1 MGTFKDSLKKW
12 FYTNNSQAASS
23 DARIPLLTATGD
35 PKGSDTIANLRTV
48 LLEGRVLNSLYDGI
62 FIMYHR
68 KSDDYPLMVKPH
80 KWTSLQ
86 NSGEIADGVV
96 VVEGGKILVVA
107 PTESTSK
114 LTWSSAAISGGG
126 TTTTDRVTA
135 MNDWNGKANTAAT
148 IGASKADAI
157 TNTAQYAPG
166 YCNLYSRA
174 NANNKGLTAGKWWLP
189 SLGEMFMIYTNMT
202 KINYALSLITGATQL
217 VEDWYWT
224 STESSATN
232 AWYLNLYDGYAYY
245 WATKAS
251 NTLRVRAVSA
261 FIF

>member
-1 MGTFKDSLKKW
+1 MAVKKTKKLSGQATVTTINNDQKFPVTDANGKVTLISL
-12 FYTNNSQAASS
+12 
-23 DARIPLLTATGD
+23 
-35 PKGSDTIANLRTV
+35 ANLKTA
-48 LLEGRVLNSLYDGI
+48 LLAGMNLNGLYDGI

-114 LTWSSAAISGGG
+114 LTWSSADISGGG

-135 MNDWNGKANTAAT
+135 MNDWSGKANTAA
-148 IGASKADAI
+148 IIKASKADAV

-166 YCNLYSRA
+166 YCNLYSRV
-174 NANNKGLTAGKWWLP
+174 NANNKGLTDRK
-189 SLGEMFMIYTNMT
+189 S
-202 KINYALSLITGATQL
+202 
-217 VEDWYWT
+217 V
-224 STESSATN
+224 
-232 AWYLNLYDGYAYY
+232 
-245 WATKAS
+245 
-251 NTLRVRAVSA
+251 V
-261 FIF
+261 

>member
-1 MGTFKDSLKKW
+1 MTIKTRKISDWLSANGQAV
-12 FYTNNSQAASS
+12 TNASKATME
-23 DARIPLLTATGD
+23 DAIRADVGQLH
-35 PKGSDTIANLRTV
+35 
-48 LLEGRVLNSLYDGI
+48 DGV
-62 FIMYHR
+62 FIMFHR
-68 KSDDYPLMVKPH
+68 KSDNYSLMVKPH

-148 IGASKADAI
+148 IKASEANAI
-157 TNTAQYAPG
+157 TDTARYAPG

-174 NANNKGLTAGKWWLP
+174 NANGKGLTAGRWWLP
-189 SLGEMFMIYTNMT
+189 SLGEMFMIFANMT
-202 KINYALSLITGATQL
+202 KINYALSLIAKATQL
-217 VEDWYWT
+217 AEDWYWT
-224 STESSATN
+224 STEFSATY
-232 AWYLNLYDGYAYY
+232 AWGLGLNDGYAYI
-245 WATKAS
+245 WSPKAS
-251 NTLRVRAVSA
+251 ITSRVRAVSA
-261 FIF
+261 FIR

>member
-1 MGTFKDSLKKW
+1 M
-12 FYTNNSQAASS
+12 
-23 DARIPLLTATGD
+23 
-35 PKGSDTIANLRTV
+35 NLN
-48 LLEGRVLNSLYDGI
+48 GLYDGI

-135 MNDWNGKANTAAT
+135 MNDWSGKASTAA
-148 IGASKADAI
+148 IIKASKANAI

-174 NANNKGLTAGKWWLP
+174 NANGKGLTAGKWWLP
-189 SLGEMFMIYTNMT
+189 SLGEMFMIYANMT
-202 KINYALSLITGATQL
+202 KINYALSLITRATQL

-224 STESSATN
+224 STEYSATN
-232 AWYLNLYDGYAYY
+232 AWYLNLGGGCTYDWLA
-245 WATKAS
+245 KAS
-251 NTLRVRAVSA
+251 NAGRVRAVSA
-261 FIF
+261 FIS

>member
-1 MGTFKDSLKKW
+1 MAVKKTKKLSGQNTVTTINNDQKFPITDANGKVTLVSLATLK
-12 FYTNNSQAASS
+12 AAVL
-23 DARIPLLTATGD
+23 AGM
-35 PKGSDTIANLRTV
+35 NLN
-48 LLEGRVLNSLYDGI
+48 GLYDGI

-135 MNDWNGKANTAAT
+135 MNDWNGKASTAKIIA
-148 IGASKADAI
+148 ASTASAV

-174 NANNKGLTAGKWWLP
+174 NANGKGLTAGKWWLP
-189 SLGEMFMIYTNMT
+189 SLGEMFMIYANMT
-202 KINYALSLITGATQL
+202 KINYALSLISGATQL
-217 VEDWYWT
+217 VGDWYWT
-224 STESSATN
+224 STEGSATN
-232 AWYLNLYDGYAYY
+232 AWYLSLSDGNTYR
-245 WATKAS
+245 WNPKAS
-251 NTLRVRAVSA
+251 STGRVRAVSA
-261 FIF
+261 FIS

>member
-1 MGTFKDSLKKW
+1 MAVKKTKKLSSQTTVTTINTDQKFPITDANGKVTLVSL
-12 FYTNNSQAASS
+12 
-23 DARIPLLTATGD
+23 ATLKSAVLAGM
-35 PKGSDTIANLRTV
+35 NLN
-48 LLEGRVLNSLYDGI
+48 GLYDGI

-86 NSGEIADGVV
+86 NNGEIADGVV

-135 MNDWNGKANTAAT
+135 MSDWNGKASTTKIIAASTASAV
-148 IGASKADAI
+148 

-174 NANNKGLTAGKWWLP
+174 NANGKGLTAGKWWLP
-189 SLGEMFMIYTNMT
+189 SLGEMFMIYANMT
-202 KINYALSLITGATQL
+202 KINYALSLISGATQL
-217 VEDWYWT
+217 AEDWYWT
-224 STESSATN
+224 STECSASN
-232 AWYLNLYDGYAYY
+232 AWRLSLSVGGTNGWYA
-245 WATKAS
+245 KAS
-251 NTLRVRAVSA
+251 YTFRVRAVSA
-261 FIF
+261 FIS